1 MNQNNIKIFFDNQI
15 KEIEKPKSLNKFKEK
30 ISNIFK
36 IDENDLKNITINM
49 KSPIDVLIE
58 NYEIYND
65 MVLFANLQNIV
76 IEIKNVNNNN
86 INNIYNSD
94 EINNQMENLNIK
106 NINSI
111 NEDSYYIKN
120 YYQQYY
126 PDEVEIDED
135 YSCLFYEDNKTLKIK
150 LADLRRND
158 NRIRY
163 IFKIQNNGQKPW
175 PDDTFLK
182 CVNDDSDIFFYHCVI
197 GPVKWI
203 DNIVYNEFEIIINFK
218 NDYPN
223 IGNYQCHA
231 ILMSDSKGQ
240 MGKTVGTLNIKI
252 Y

>member
-1 MNQNNIKIFFDNQI
+1 MNQNNIKILFNNQI

-36 IDENDLKNITINM
+36 IDENDLKNFTINM

-58 NYEIYND
+58 NSEIYND

-240 MGKTVGTLNIKI
+240 MGKTIGTLNIKI

>member
-49 KSPIDVLIE
+49 KSPIELFIE
-58 NYEIYND
+58 NDEIYNE
-65 MVLFANLQNIV
+65 MIFFSNLKNIV
-76 IEIKNVNNNN
+76 IEIIDLNN
-86 INNIYNSD
+86 
-94 EINNQMENLNIK
+94 LK
-106 NINSI
+106 
-111 NEDSYYIKN
+111 
-120 YYQQYY
+120 
-126 PDEVEIDED
+126 D
-135 YSCLFYEDNKTLKIK
+135 YSCRFYENNKTLEIK
-150 LADLRRND
+150 LADLKRND
-158 NRIRY
+158 NRIEY

-175 PDDTFLK
+175 PEDAFLK
-182 CVNDDSDIFFYHCVI
+182 CVNDDSDIFFYHCSI
-197 GPVKWI
+197 GQVKNI
-203 DNIVYNEFEIIINFK
+203 DNIVYNEVDSIINFK
-218 NDYPN
+218 NKYPN

>member
-1 MNQNNIKIFFDNQI
+1 MNQNNIKILFNNQI

-36 IDENDLKNITINM
+36 IDENDLKNFTINM

-58 NYEIYND
+58 NSEIYND

-76 IEIKNVNNNN
+76 IEIKKVNNNN

-106 NINSI
+106 NINAI